1 MMGEAMDSLE
11 SQRPEES
18 SRVPDPG
25 VRGPLRWMLWV
36 VVAVLFGLVVMQ
48 QQAPSSA
55 SQAQQSQSAG
65 QSQQAAAPD
74 PLAETAESEMF
85 SAMTR
90 TMVRVGVAMKKSDPA
105 APVGQFVAALAEQ
118 GKSGT
123 AGEGAIPSRD
133 TLRLAVAAGELQ
145 DAIEANRFLDKVE
158 ADENAPAEMK
168 ADAAAL
174 RLVYSGK
181 KSEITEE
188 QRKGLVDRHGKLGEI
203 ALSFGDPETGRRA
216 ELLSG
221 GMAIALGM
229 MLLVTVVIGGVLSGF
244 VLLAVLAVRLG
255 TGKLTLRFVP
265 PAPGGTVFLETFGLF
280 VGGFLLLKVV
290 GEVLMGAAIQRGET
304 WPIYVSLGSQWLL
317 TPILLWPMVRG
328 MGFSRWKS
336 AVGLSC
342 PRGVW
347 REIAAGVVGYLAGL
361 PLFLLAALVT
371 VLLMALRSAVTGE
384 SGPPKNPVVDL
395 LQLGDLKLQLLLAFM
410 AIVWAPIN
418 EEILFRGALYRHLRG
433 GLAGVLAAVIT
444 ALFFGFMHGYD
455 PLMLLPV
462 MTLGFNF
469 ALMREWRGGIV
480 ASMTA
485 HALHNAFSVT
495 AMIVVLQLLK

>member
-1 MMGEAMDSLE
+1 M
-11 SQRPEES
+11 
-18 SRVPDPG
+18 
-25 VRGPLRWMLWV
+25 RWVLWV

-55 SQAQQSQSAG
+55 SQAQQG
-65 QSQQAAAPD
+65 QQNQQAAAPD

-118 GKSGT
+118 GK
-123 AGEGAIPSRD
+123 AGEGAIPSRE

-145 DAIEANRFLDKVE
+145 DAIEANRFLDKVD
-158 ADENAPAEMK
+158 ADEKAPAEMK
-168 ADAAAL
+168 TDAVAL

-181 KSEITEE
+181 KSELSEE
-188 QRKGLVDRHGKLGEI
+188 QRKGLIDRHGKLGEI
-203 ALSFGDPETGRRA
+203 ALSFGDPEAGRRA
-216 ELLSG
+216 ELLAG

-244 VLLAVLAVRLG
+244 VLLAVLVVRLA

-265 PAPGGTVFLETFGLF
+265 PGPGGTVFLETFGLF

-290 GEVLMGAAIQRGET
+290 GEVLMGSAIQRGET
-304 WPIYVSLGSQWLL
+304 WPIYVALGSQWLL
-317 TPILLWPMVRG
+317 TPVLLWPIVRG

-371 VLLMALRSAVTGE
+371 VLLITLRSAMTGE

-433 GLAGVLAAVIT
+433 RIAGVLAAVIT

-455 PLMLLPV
+455 PLMLLPI